1 MACMRVAG
9 FVLILLILFGC
20 GKKNGVVPAVDTTI
34 NNSQTP
40 PAIHPKDS
48 VSYLALG
55 DSYTYGSGVA
65 QIQSFPYQLAAELHG
80 QNYLISDPRVIAFQG
95 WTAADLLTGIRTA
108 NITRTFDFVTL
119 LIGVND
125 EHGGTDH
132 ATYTTQVD
140 QLITQAIAYARGYSR
155 RVFVLSIPDW
165 SVTPFAAGMDRA
177 KIKADVAAFNSINE
191 GECKKFGANYLD
203 ISAISELAADDP
215 SLTAGDGLH
224 PSAKMYALWV
234 GQLLPVVQGSF
245 GIGH

>member
-1 MACMRVAG
+1 MVCMRVAG
-9 FVLILLILFGC
+9 FALILLVLSGC

-40 PAIHPKDS
+40 PAIHPNDS

-55 DSYTYGSGVA
+55 DSYTYGSG
-65 QIQSFPYQLAAELHG
+65 ISQSESYPYQLAAQLRH
-80 QNYLISDPRVIAFQG
+80 QDYRVIDPDVVAFQG
-95 WTAADLLTGIRTA
+95 WTAADLLVGIKTA
-108 NITRTFDFVTL
+108 NVTHTFDFVTL

-125 EHGGTDH
+125 EHRGTDH
-132 ATYTTQVD
+132 ATYTTQAD

-155 RVFVLSIPDW
+155 RIFVLSIPDW
-165 SVTPFAAGMDRA
+165 SVTPFATGMDRA

-191 GECKKFGANYLD
+191 AECKKLGANYLD

-215 SLTAGDGLH
+215 TLTAADGLH